1 MPSYIDQIGNAIHLE
16 KVDSILSLV
25 PSQTELLYYLGLEE
39 KVIGITKFC
48 IKPDKWFRSKTRIGG
63 TKSLNLD
70 LIRSLQPDLII
81 GNKEENNQG
90 EIEQLISEGFNVW
103 MSDIF
108 NDEENLSMI
117 RSIGEIC
124 NVQQQADRIISEF
137 NSKSLSLNTTNIKVC
152 YFIWKD
158 PYFIV
163 GDNCY
168 INYNLNKIGLSNAA
182 SKFNRYKEAI
192 PDDILKLKSDYY
204 LFSSEP
210 YPFSEK
216 HITELE
222 SIFGKDKCLLV
233 DGEMFSWTGYRPILA
248 LDYFSKFLE
257 ELDLKI

>member
-108 NDEENLSMI
+108 NDEENLAMI
-117 RSIGEIC
+117 R
-124 NVQQQADRIISEF
+124 
-137 NSKSLSLNTTNIKVC
+137 
-152 YFIWKD
+152 
-158 PYFIV
+158 
-163 GDNCY
+163 
-168 INYNLNKIGLSNAA
+168 
-182 SKFNRYKEAI
+182 
-192 PDDILKLKSDYY
+192 
-204 LFSSEP
+204 
-210 YPFSEK
+210 
-216 HITELE
+216 
-222 SIFGKDKCLLV
+222 
-233 DGEMFSWTGYRPILA
+233 
-248 LDYFSKFLE
+248 
-257 ELDLKI
+257 